1 LAAVVTI
8 FAAPPLTDWTQRTM
22 PPKLL
27 LVTPP
32 LVQLNTPY
40 PATCVLTAAMRRR
53 GVPTVQ
59 ADAGLALVLRLV
71 SSTGVQRILDALAA
85 TPKGTRARP
94 AVAHLREH
102 GAAYV
107 RLADRVVALLQG
119 RDASLVHRI
128 AARRLLPEGPRFAG
142 LGPPGQEQEYLDWA
156 FGSLGT
162 SDRARTFATLFVEE
176 VCDAVAQGLD
186 PHFSLARYGES
197 LARRLPRIDP
207 LLEEL
212 AHPERLTAQLL
223 REVTVE
229 LLEAHSPDV
238 VGITVP
244 FPGTVLGA
252 LRMARTIRE
261 VRPQTRVVWGG
272 GWVNTELR
280 ELREP
285 ALFDYVD
292 AVSYDDGE
300 QPLACLLEH
309 FAGRRARSGL
319 LRARTRERGEVVWS
333 STPDEQDAPF
343 RAAATPTYD
352 GLPLADYLGLIDQ
365 LNPMNRL
372 WSDTRWNKLA
382 VAHGCYWRQCTF
394 CDTSLDYIKRY
405 EPLDARVLVDQI
417 ETLIGETGARGFHFV
432 DEAAPPKVLR
442 AMCQELRRRGVDIS
456 FWGNIRFE
464 KAFTRELCQLLA
476 RAGCIAVSGGLEAAH
491 DRLLGLV
498 NKGITVAQVARV
510 TRAFQDAGIRVHAYL
525 IYGFPTE
532 TAQETIDSL
541 EYVRQLFAAGCLDSA
556 FWHRLAVTAH
566 APLGLAP
573 ERFGIRLA
581 PAGPITFARNELA
594 FEDPTGVDHDLLGGG
609 LHRAVYNYSHGLGM
623 DEEVHRW
630 FGARVPWPTVPAD
643 FIARALAKAQT
654 TDKEKRGRE
663 HATKYLEKKSRK

>member
-1 LAAVVTI
+1 
-8 FAAPPLTDWTQRTM
+8 M

-59 ADAGLALVLRLV
+59 ADAGLALVLRLL
-71 SSTGVQRILDALAA
+71 SSAGVRRILDALAA
-85 TPKGTRARP
+85 APRATRARP
-94 AVAHLREH
+94 AVAHLRAH

-119 RDASLVHRI
+119 RDGSLVHRI
-128 AARRLLPEGPRFAG
+128 AARQLLPEGPRFSD

-162 SDRARTFATLFVEE
+162 SDRARYFATLFVED
-176 VCDAVAQGLD
+176 VADAVEQGLD
-186 PHFSLARYGES
+186 PCFALARYGES
-197 LARRLPRIDP
+197 LALRLPRIDP
-207 LLEEL
+207 LLQEL

-223 REVTVE
+223 RAVTVE
-229 LLEAHSPDV
+229 LLETHAPDV
-238 VGITVP
+238 VGMTIP

-261 VRPQTRVVWGG
+261 VRPRTKIVWGG
-272 GWVNTELR
+272 GWVSTELR

-285 ALFDYVD
+285 RLFDFVD
-292 AVSYDDGE
+292 AVVYDDGE
-300 QPLACLLEH
+300 QPLAGLLEH
-309 FAGRRARSGL
+309 FDGRRDRRRL
-319 LRARTRERGEVVWS
+319 LRARTRVRGKVVWS
-333 STPDEQDAPF
+333 SVPGEPEAPF

-365 LNPMNRL
+365 LNPMTRL

-382 VAHGCYWRQCTF
+382 VAHGCYWRRCSF
-394 CDTSLDYIKRY
+394 CDTSLDYIERY
-405 EPLDARVLVDQI
+405 EPQDARTLVDQI
-417 ETLIGETGARGFHFV
+417 EALIAETGARGFHLV

-442 AMCQELRRRGVDIS
+442 ALGQELLRRGVDIS
-456 FWGNIRFE
+456 FWGNVRFE
-464 KAFTRELCQLLA
+464 KAFTPELCRLLA

-491 DRLLGLV
+491 DRLLGLL
-498 NKGITVAQVARV
+498 NKGVTVAQVARV

-525 IYGFPTE
+525 IYGVPTE
-532 TAQETIDSL
+532 TTQETVDSL
-541 EYVRQLFAAGCLDSA
+541 EYVRQLFVAGCLDSA

-566 APLGLAP
+566 APLGREP

-581 PAGPITFARNELA
+581 PEGPAPFARNELA
-594 FEDPTGVDHDLLGGG
+594 FVDPTGVDHDRLGAG
-609 LHRAVYNYSHGLGM
+609 LHRAVYNYGRGLGL
-623 DEEVHRW
+623 DEDVRRW
-630 FGARVPWPTVPAD
+630 FGARVPRPTVPAG
-643 FIARALAKAQT
+643 FIARALAGSA
-654 TDKEKRGRE
+654 R
-663 HATKYLEKKSRK
+663 AA